1 MIIGNPSMFSFNQY
15 ALEEA
20 LPWPQRWAR
29 VSSRPLMRPLKR
41 PSDLSSAH
49 RSAWIG
55 CLKLSTFLL
64 TCSGLKAPGMTLT
77 TDGWPSGNC
86 RAVSAI
92 AWRSVLEKIHSHPTT
107 HPRGEP
113 GGAHSPVQPNF
124 AMHRSEPKLTKFAG
138 SDLTRLVRRSPDL
151 VRDARIRWPQPPGPG
166 QSRHA
171 PPAARATP

>member
-15 ALEEA
+15 ALEEV

-86 RAVSAI
+86 SA
-92 AWRSVLEKIHSHPTT
+92 AAPNGTAFASHTASMPRTAETT
-107 HPRGEP
+107 SG
-113 GGAHSPVQPNF
+113 GGA
-124 AMHRSEPKLTKFAG
+124 A
-138 SDLTRLVRRSPDL
+138 
-151 VRDARIRWPQPPGPG
+151 
-166 QSRHA
+166 
-171 PPAARATP
+171 